1 MRKFVIFI
9 MMFTFATACKPATS
23 VSTPDPILVTDPP
36 ASPTLAA
43 STNTPSPEVA
53 TSPTQPAT
61 ATLPSPTAT
70 LVPPTFTPEPFGD
83 GIHWTKHPGNPV
95 LSVGADG
102 DWDDTLVGEPR
113 VLRTADGFYMIFV
126 GFDGTQSGGKFS
138 PFYGYGLGAAISSDG
153 LDWEKLS
160 GDPMLS
166 LAGQEF
172 GMLWHGGV
180 FEQAQYVTYYSLGST
195 RGGRTGTRIYRA
207 TSPDGQ
213 TWTPDPTPVIDL
225 GTAGSYDD
233 YDVYAPSILIED
245 GVYKMWYTALSE
257 SAGTSIAYATS
268 ADGIQWAKY
277 EGNPVLSQ
285 KGAYYPAVLN
295 IEDTYMMWYSLP
307 NTADDKHVAIFLA
320 TSTDGIQWTPHP
332 DNPVLLRGQAGD
344 WDSESVLEP
353 SVYFDGRVFH
363 MWFTGSA
370 GPFQEKI
377 GYATS
382 P

>member
-1 MRKFVIFI
+1 
-9 MMFTFATACKPATS
+9 
-23 VSTPDPILVTDPP
+23 
-36 ASPTLAA
+36 
-43 STNTPSPEVA
+43 
-53 TSPTQPAT
+53 
-61 ATLPSPTAT
+61 
-70 LVPPTFTPEPFGD
+70 
-83 GIHWTKHPGNPV
+83 
-95 LSVGADG
+95 
-102 DWDDTLVGEPR
+102 
-113 VLRTADGFYMIFV
+113 
-126 GFDGTQSGGKFS
+126 
-138 PFYGYGLGAAISSDG
+138 
-153 LDWEKLS
+153 
-160 GDPMLS
+160 
-166 LAGQEF
+166 
-172 GMLWHGGV
+172 
-180 FEQAQYVTYYSLGST
+180 
-195 RGGRTGTRIYRA
+195 
-207 TSPDGQ
+207 
-213 TWTPDPTPVIDL
+213 
-225 GTAGSYDD
+225 
-233 YDVYAPSILIED
+233 
-245 GVYKMWYTALSE
+245 MWYTALSE

-268 ADGIQWAKY
+268 ADGIQWTKY